1 MRSYPF
7 TSRVTY
13 DEQGLPLYD
22 RAVDSDFLRKVFA
35 QYFSDGVFYDPTSS
49 LQVTIDTGMNIKVLP
64 GVCHIRGAIGI
75 EETQRVL
82 AVQASDSLDRID
94 TVVARLDLGLDVRSI
109 DLYVRKGTAA
119 NTPVAPPLTRDN
131 TVWEL
136 GLADI
141 FVAKNTGTITQQRI
155 TDTRLDDT
163 RCGVVAQTIGDLDTT
178 PYFDQIQ
185 ATLDDLRQT
194 IQDVKSGDIVLSIN
208 GQRGDIVAGPELLSA
223 AHEVHTHSKSQ
234 ITDFAHTHPKS
245 QITDFPASLPNP
257 YALTLQLNGAAN
269 KTYNGSSA
277 QTFNVTPGAIGAYTK
292 SEIDQY
298 VKYAVFGRSSD
309 LVTSG
314 YSGNFQFQD
323 TRLGCYSHTASLASL
338 NSSGMPVIKTA
349 GKYLVIIRLYF
360 VGQTSGIA
368 INGLTI
374 DTLLRRG
381 STSYSVGPT
390 IIPGS
395 WTVHAGGSV
404 QFIANLNVNDYFTIS
419 YSCDPNAQ
427 KVTLNKTSAFYLIRL
442 GA

>member
-1 MRSYPF
+1 MSTQTPNF
-7 TSRVTY
+7 
-13 DEQGLPLYD
+13 GLVKPAPED
-22 RAVDSDFLRKVFA
+22 
-35 QYFSDGVFYDPTSS
+35 FYDIADFNGNAD
-49 LQVTIDTGMNIKVLP
+49 TIDTALQGIKDTADAAVPAAEKGKP
-64 GVCHIRGAIGI
+64 GG
-75 EETQRVL
+75 
-82 AVQASDSLDRID
+82 
-94 TVVARLDLGLDVRSI
+94 
-109 DLYVRKGTAA
+109 
-119 NTPVAPPLTRDN
+119 
-131 TVWEL
+131 
-136 GLADI
+136 
-141 FVAKNTGTITQQRI
+141 VAKT
-155 TDTRLDDT
+155 
-163 RCGVVAQTIGDLDTT
+163 
-178 PYFDQIQ
+178 
-185 ATLDDLRQT
+185 
-194 IQDVKSGDIVLSIN
+194 
-208 GQRGDIVAGPELLSA
+208 E
-223 AHEVHTHSKSQ
+223 HTHTKSQ
-234 ITDFAHTHPKS
+234 ITDFPTALPANGGNSATVGGKAPADFAAAVHTHTKSQITDFPTALPADGGNAATVGGMAPTDFAKATHNHTKS

-257 YALTLQLNGAAN
+257 YALTLQLNGATN

-277 QTFNVTPGAIGAYTK
+277 QTLNVTPGAIGAYTK

-395 WTVHAGGSV
+395 WSVHAGGSV

>member
-49 LQVTIDTGMNIKVLP
+49 MQVTIDTGMNVKVLP

-163 RCGVVAQTIGDLDTT
+163 RCGVVAQIIGDLDTT

-185 ATLDDLRQT
+185 ATLDDLRRT

-223 AHEVHTHSKSQ
+223 AHDVHTHTKSQ
-234 ITDFAHTHPKS
+234 ITDFAHNHTKSQITDFSHTHPKS
-245 QITDFPASLPNP
+245 QITDFPTALKNP
-257 YALTLQLNGAAN
+257 YALTLQINGATN
-269 KTYNGSSA
+269 KTYDGGSA
-277 QTFNVTPGAIGAYTK
+277 QTYNVTTDNLGLYK
-292 SEIDQY
+292 
-298 VKYAVFGRSSD
+298 K
-309 LVTSG
+309 LWSG
-314 YSGNFQFQD
+314 
-323 TRLGCYSHTASLASL
+323 TL
-338 NSSGMPVIKTA
+338 NE
-349 GKYLVIIRLYF
+349 
-360 VGQTSGIA
+360 
-368 INGLTI
+368 
-374 DTLLRRG
+374 
-381 STSYSVGPT
+381 
-390 IIPGS
+390 
-395 WTVHAGGSV
+395 GGSISASWINDWNG
-404 QFIANLNVNDYFTIS
+404 FIILTTQHKFITVDKRPGEYIKGLSGFALDKGLIQIIGLYLMISGTTLKYQAMQGMQCNLNTAQISKQAQSFPITTI
-419 YSCDPNAQ
+419 YGI
-427 KVTLNKTSAFYLIRL
+427 NKPL
-442 GA
+442 